1 MSTDDQA
8 SSFGGTVRLVEC
20 HVLERAFELARSGR
34 FLSTKELLKA
44 LSAEGYAKGDPH
56 LQSPSVRLQ
65 LRRLCAAAR
74 TSQAALG
81 APSEQPAA
89 ANAD

>member
-1 MSTDDQA
+1 MPSDDRGST
-8 SSFGGTVRLVEC
+8 FGGTVRLIERPI
-20 HVLERAFELARSGR
+20 LERAFELARSGR
-34 FLSTKELLKA
+34 YFSTKELLRA

-74 TSQAALG
+74 
-81 APSEQPAA
+81 A
-89 ANAD
+89 ANAEASDSTHADHNT

>member
-1 MSTDDQA
+1 MLTEDRNSPL
-8 SSFGGTVRLVEC
+8 GGTVRLIERQ
-20 HVLERAFELARSGR
+20 VLERAFELARSGR

-44 LSAEGYAKGDPH
+44 LAAEGYAKGDAH

-74 TSQAALG
+74 AGERHTESAREIEEA
-81 APSEQPAA
+81 
-89 ANAD
+89 